1 MKNAQIDGRLSIV
14 TVLHQWRR
22 MPGADGRRARIIV
35 ASSDAKARCKALE
48 SFRSMSGV
56 SGATPIMNF
65 PYNVTAKA
73 GAGGR
78 YIYDHVQIMGIDMSQ
93 FEQMGYKM
101 VDGSKPTTKDQV
113 LAGEWFAYGFMDT
126 LKNGEMRTGTRDS
139 GYSSCTFNSA
149 TGECEPDQDEDP
161 FFDRSPRK
169 SA

>member
-1 MKNAQIDGRLSIV
+1 MLKSMGDLSIV
-14 TVLHQWRR
+14 TVYTSGGYAGPMGGGH
-22 MPGADGRRARIIV
+22 GSSS
-35 ASSDAKARCKALE
+35 ASSDAKLDDKALE

-126 LKNGEMRTGTRDS
+126 LKTVRCVPAPVAAAIRLAHSIRPPANASRIRMRTR
-139 GYSSCTFNSA
+139 SST
-149 TGECEPDQDEDP
+149 
-161 FFDRSPRK
+161 RSPRK